1 MKKALRANQLE
12 QNEMNTSRQK
22 EIQIDKSR
30 APLFASPW
38 LALFF
43 VLRSEFTQARST
55 AK

>member
-1 MKKALRANQLE
+1 
-12 QNEMNTSRQK
+12 MNTSRQIK
-22 EIQIDKSR
+22 MQIDRSR

-43 VLRSEFTQARST
+43 VLRSELTQARSA

>member
-1 MKKALRANQLE
+1 
-12 QNEMNTSRQK
+12 MNTSRQIK
-22 EIQIDKSR
+22 MPIDKSR

-43 VLRSEFTQARST
+43 VLRSELTQARSA